1 MNNKKKLIIL
11 GIIIILLIIIPIIVL
26 GNIRILKYNEE
37 GKPIVHSA
45 KEMNELEDGTKF
57 VLAVPSSDSVDRE
70 EMERKQIEEKK
81 AAEKISEDINKGIL
95 PMDMA
100 EEVDLSTINKEKRN
114 KSPEDIELEN
124 KKQQIQDIIKKYY
137 GTEYA
142 ENLFN
147 NITKEINE
155 QEGQYKVPESSK
167 ELLRKNIELYNA
179 TEITSE
185 EREAIKYYLEI
196 IDRSFIEDKDLLKAI
211 ESTGVESK

>member
-1 MNNKKKLIIL
+1 MNNKKKLIIV
-11 GIIIILLIIIPIIVL
+11 GIVIIVLIILPIIVI
-26 GNIRILKYNEE
+26 GNIRTLKYNEE
-37 GKPIVHSA
+37 GKPIVYSN
-45 KEMNELEDGTKF
+45 KEMNELEDGT
-57 VLAVPSSDSVDRE
+57 
-70 EMERKQIEEKK
+70 
-81 AAEKISEDINKGIL
+81 
-95 PMDMA
+95 
-100 EEVDLSTINKEKRN
+100 
-114 KSPEDIELEN
+114 ELEN

-142 ENLFN
+142 ENLFS

-167 ELLRKNIELYNA
+167 ELLRKNIELYNS

-211 ESTGVESK
+211 ESTGVERK